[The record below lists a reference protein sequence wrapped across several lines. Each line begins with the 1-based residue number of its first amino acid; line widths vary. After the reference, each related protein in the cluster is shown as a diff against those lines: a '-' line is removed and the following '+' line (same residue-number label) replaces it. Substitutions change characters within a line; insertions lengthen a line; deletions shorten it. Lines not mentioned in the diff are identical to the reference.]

1 MIGYLFGYPNADR
14 GPAELLSYSIFS
26 VSVDQVRI
34 LSPRLEKELSFV
46 DFSMIDSFL
55 ISEKLSIF
63 EYPRKEEVFQSVIYI
78 DFDTFHFLRQISVSS
93 VTVFGSLDS
102 FPIFLDAFIY

>member
-1 MIGYLFGYPNADR
+1 
-14 GPAELLSYSIFS
+14 
-26 VSVDQVRI
+26 
-34 LSPRLEKELSFV
+34 
-46 DFSMIDSFL
+46 MIDSFL